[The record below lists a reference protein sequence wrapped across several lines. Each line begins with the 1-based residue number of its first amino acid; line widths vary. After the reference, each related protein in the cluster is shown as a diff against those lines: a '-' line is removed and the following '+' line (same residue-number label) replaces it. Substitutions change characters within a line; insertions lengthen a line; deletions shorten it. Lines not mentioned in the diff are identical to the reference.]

1 MIDVVIPAYHPG
13 QEFQVL
19 IQKLLKQTI
28 DVSHIWI
35 MQTIQQ
41 EGEPLV
47 QFSDERITVLP
58 VLQREF
64 DHGGTRD
71 LGARQSQSDYI
82 LFMTQD
88 ALPADDRLLEHLLA
102 AMNNPQTGI
111 AYARQLPRPSAGFV
125 ESLTRTYNY
134 PEESCIKVLA
144 DEERLGIK
152 TYFCSDVCAMYR
164 RSYYEELGGFV
175 QPTIFNE
182 DMIMAYH
189 MIHAGYQVAYC
200 AEAQVVHSHEYR
212 CMQQFRRNFD
222 LGVSQK
228 QYQEIFASIS
238 SEKEGAG
245 YAKKIIQTLV
255 RQKKF
260 IEMFYF
266 MLQCGFKLFGYK
278 LGLHYNR
285 LPRKLVMKCTGSGWY
300 WHTKDQ

>member
-19 IQKLLKQTI
+19 IQKLLNQTI

-88 ALPADDRLLEHLLA
+88 ALPADDRLLEHLLT

-245 YAKKIIQTLV
+245 YVKKIIRTLV

-285 LPRKLVMKCTGSGWY
+285 LPHKLVMKCTGSGWY

>member
-19 IQKLLKQTI
+19 IQKLLRQTI
-28 DVSHIWI
+28 EVSHIWV
-35 MQTIQQ
+35 MQTIRQ
-41 EGEPLV
+41 EGEPLI

-71 LGARQSQSDYI
+71 LGAKQSRSDYV

-88 ALPADDRLLEHLLA
+88 ALPADDQLLEHLLL
-102 AMNNPQTGI
+102 AMQNPQVGI
-111 AYARQLPRPSAGFV
+111 AYARQLPRPSAGVV
-125 ESLTRTYNY
+125 ERLTRTYNY
-134 PEESCIKVLA
+134 PGESCIKGLA
-144 DEERLGIK
+144 DEERLGVK

-175 QPTIFNE
+175 RPTIFNE

-200 AEAQVVHSHEYR
+200 AEAQVIHSHEYR

-245 YAKKIIQTLV
+245 YAKKIIRTLTQ
-255 RQKKF
+255 QKKYA
-260 IEMFYF
+260 EMFYF

-285 LPRKLVMKCTGSGWY
+285 LPDKLLMKCTGSRWY
-300 WHTKDQ
+300 WHTKEQ